1 MPIINRVQMS
11 QSVAT
16 KLHTSK
22 LLVNILQQHQEE
34 KVTLKDVLR
43 GMGDRAFGP
52 ALLICAIP
60 EVLPLPIVGVSA
72 ILGIPLMLVSGQLFL
87 GFKRVWLPKWI
98 GNFSFERK
106 FLEKAIFKA
115 LHYLKKLERIIK
127 PRWQFM
133 SSPIA
138 KRLLGLLLLVLGVV
152 IALPIPFGN
161 FLPALAIVII
171 SLGIIEKDGLVI
183 AIGAISSILILTL
196 MASAIAALFYI
207 VFPGIVPR

>member
-1 MPIINRVQMS
+1 MS
-11 QSVAT
+11 QSVST
-16 KLHTSK
+16 KLHTSR
-22 LLVNILQQHQEE
+22 LLLNILQQHQEE
-34 KVTLKDVLR
+34 KIALKDVLQ

-60 EVLPLPIVGVSA
+60 EALPLPIVGVSA

-87 GFKRVWLPKWI
+87 GFKRVWLPKRI

-106 FLEKAIFKA
+106 FLEKAI
-115 LHYLKKLERIIK
+115 LTTLRYLKKLERLIK

-138 KRLLGLLLLVLGVV
+138 NRLLGLLLLVLGVV

-161 FLPALAIVII
+161 FLPAIAIVII
-171 SLGIIEKDGLVI
+171 SLGTIEKDGLVI
-183 AIGAISSILILTL
+183 AIGVIGAILVLTL
-196 MASAIAALFYI
+196 LASAIATLFYV

>member
-1 MPIINRVQMS
+1 MS
-11 QSVAT
+11 YSAPT

-22 LLVNILQQHQEE
+22 LLLDILQQHQEE
-34 KVTLKDVLR
+34 KIALKDILQ

-60 EVLPLPIVGVSA
+60 EALPIPIVGVSA
-72 ILGIPLMLVSGQLFL
+72 IIGIPLMLVSGQLFL
-87 GFKRVWLPKWI
+87 GFKKVWLPKRI

-106 FLEKAIFKA
+106 FLEKAI
-115 LHYLKKLERIIK
+115 LTMLRYLKKIERVIK

-138 KRLLGLLLLVLGVV
+138 NRLLGLLLLVLGVV

-161 FLPALAIVII
+161 FLPAIAIVII
-171 SLGIIEKDGLVI
+171 SLGTIEKDGLVI
-183 AIGAISSILILTL
+183 AIGILAAIVILTI
-196 MASAIAALFYI
+196 MASAIAALFYV
-207 VFPGIVPR
+207 VFPVLLPR